1 MLGAGQ
7 PTVEPN
13 QFDLSQTVVS
23 HSDSSRL
30 SSPQSIIGTTGKC
43 RGAFA
48 GSLQSCLLLLQPPG
62 LHKLIT
68 IHPVP
73 QPPPSLW
80 RDWEEWCCLHRLG
93 WQGSA
98 MHLKAG
104 GEGLRE
110 GGGGE
115 ERVEEEEVVG
125 CCSGYVLRKSP
136 ADAAEE
142 DRTGPHQISE
152 SPSEHSAEMHSAS
165 FSVNN
170 PLLRP

>member
-1 MLGAGQ
+1 
-7 PTVEPN
+7 
-13 QFDLSQTVVS
+13 
-23 HSDSSRL
+23 
-30 SSPQSIIGTTGKC
+30 
-43 RGAFA
+43 
-48 GSLQSCLLLLQPPG
+48 
-62 LHKLIT
+62 
-68 IHPVP
+68 
-73 QPPPSLW
+73 
-80 RDWEEWCCLHRLG
+80 
-93 WQGSA
+93 

-115 ERVEEEEVVG
+115 ERVEEVVG

-165 FSVNN
+165 FYVNN
-170 PLLRP
+170 LLLRP